1 MPKVFNE
8 YTQYKVQKT
17 QNAESLIVNAENYN
31 E

>member
-17 QNAESLIVNAENYN
+17 QNAESHNSKCRKLQ
-31 E
+31 